1 MNRLKQSSAK
11 QPKEISAQLIGVGLD
26 QTDGHKRIT
35 KAEQFAIV
43 GGSQE
48 THERMT
54 ETVVK
59 TFETLDRRGKSLD
72 QVDPQELRDIIKDN
86 TPG

>member
-1 MNRLKQSSAK
+1 MNRLIKNADKKSK
-11 QPKEISAQLIGVGLD
+11 KTSAQLIGVGLD
-26 QTDGHKRIT
+26 QIDGHKRIT
-35 KAEQFAIV
+35 QAEHFSIV

-59 TFETLDRRGKSLD
+59 TFEALDRRGKNLD
-72 QVDPQELRDIIKDN
+72 QVDTNELKDIIKDS
-86 TPG
+86 TPK

>member
-11 QPKEISAQLIGVGLD
+11 QPKEISVQLIGVGLD

-35 KAEQFAIV
+35 TAEQFAIV
-43 GGSQE
+43 GGSQA

-72 QVDPQELRDIIKDN
+72 QVDPQELKDIIKDN
-86 TPG
+86 SPG